1 MGLLDNNMIF
11 TTPKTGLEGT
21 AFRMVASTENY
32 DVFSWEK
39 TDSQTILQVTYKDV
53 FAWNDA
59 ENVYIAKGKIT
70 DTPTTI
76 AVNSTNFPNLRGTPS
91 VVRII
96 ACPCTFV
103 SGSARYGSISSIT
116 AANIRL
122 CIIFS
127 NGQIYHNYPSC
138 FDDHDF
144 YSATYA
150 TWSPKVLVD
159 DMFTKFAESAIWDLP
174 NRKHPV
180 KTTAGTDATLIATG
194 AYYYNPA
201 LPESA
206 YEIHP
211 AINQTNGYG
220 NSGFG
225 ATTNVNPISTGGD
238 IGTRAR
244 FWYTDPDNV
253 SANSFAFMGGYVAD
267 NLFTMIGTYRSNT
280 TSAPCRICVFGT
292 QDGGRNWF
300 NMYEFAAM
308 DKLHYGD
315 QWSNPS
321 SAVGL
326 ILAQSGSAGSGIYT
340 IKQRTLVLPS
350 INDKEPT
357 NKFEYGS
364 AINVTSISGDS
375 NSIVFTTASAHGL
388 VEKDCIIVDFQS
400 GVSGSNRAFDWM
412 VNSST
417 SSTSGGNGVMFKVH
431 VLSTTTFSV
440 GMYIWNTDNNLPCR
454 HIHAINRCKD
464 GVSVSTGENMPL
476 GGWILYDS
484 IISAD
489 AFGGYNVANL
499 VTNNF
504 IRLNSIKGC
513 YHRSLGTIVQ
523 QEKEGT
529 YCYISMDEA
538 GIETADVSLP
548 EGRTDVLK
556 HNSTGIY
563 KVKVEG
569 IDSLAENGELL
580 YQGRET
586 AFGFQQMLN
595 AFVYTGQYG
604 DLAISFDQGKS
615 WIECVMSPQNSGQAL
630 AHFSGPTYDR
640 QFSINNIL
648 VQLKK

>member
-1 MGLLDNNMIF
+1 M
-11 TTPKTGLEGT
+11 
-21 AFRMVASTENY
+21 
-32 DVFSWEK
+32 
-39 TDSQTILQVTYKDV
+39 
-53 FAWNDA
+53 
-59 ENVYIAKGKIT
+59 
-70 DTPTTI
+70 
-76 AVNSTNFPNLRGTPS
+76 
-91 VVRII
+91 
-96 ACPCTFV
+96 
-103 SGSARYGSISSIT
+103 
-116 AANIRL
+116 RL
-122 CIIFS
+122 CVIFS

-144 YSATYA
+144 YSASWAKYIGE
-150 TWSPKVLVD
+150 KVPLD
-159 DMFTKFAESAIWDLP
+159 DMFTKFDESVVWDLP

-180 KTTAGTDATLIATG
+180 KTLTGADATLIATG

-201 LPESA
+201 LPDSA

-211 AINQTNGYG
+211 AINQANGYG
-220 NSGFG
+220 NSVGFG
-225 ATTNVNPISTGGD
+225 ATNEINPISSGSS

-244 FWYTDPDNV
+244 FWRSNPDDA
-253 SANSFAFMGGYVAD
+253 SACSFNYMGGYVAD
-267 NLFTMIGTYRSNT
+267 NLFTMIGTYRNNT
-280 TSAPCRICVFGT
+280 TSNPCRICVFGT

-300 NMYEFAAM
+300 NMYEFASM

-326 ILAQSGSAGSGIYT
+326 PLAQSGSAGSGIYT

-364 AINVTSISGDS
+364 AVNVSSISGDS
-375 NSIVFTTASAHGL
+375 NGIVFTTASAHGL

-400 GVSGSNRAFDWM
+400 GVSPSNRTFDWM

-440 GMYIWNTDNNLPCR
+440 GMYIWNPDNNLPCR
-454 HIHAINRCKD
+454 HIHALNRCKD

-484 IISAD
+484 IISVD
-489 AFGGYNVANL
+489 AFGGYNVADL
-499 VTNNF
+499 SKNNF
-504 IRLNSIKGC
+504 VRLNSIKGC

-523 QEKEGT
+523 QEKDGT

-538 GIETADVSLP
+538 GITTADVPLP
-548 EGRTDVLK
+548 DGRTDVLK

-569 IDSLAENGELL
+569 IDSLAENGVLL

-586 AFGFQQMLN
+586 AFGFQQILN
-595 AFVYTGQYG
+595 SFVYTGQFG
-604 DLAISFDQGKS
+604 DLAISFDEGKS
-615 WIECVMSPQNSGQAL
+615 WTECTMAPGNRGATFC
-630 AHFSGPTYDR
+630 HFGGVTWDR
-640 QFSINNIL
+640 MFSIDNIL